1 MKDVGESGQ
10 KKLLKAKVLIIGCG
24 GLGSP
29 CAYYLA
35 GAGIGEIGLVDP
47 DSVEISNL
55 QRQILH
61 FMKADSVEISN
72 LQRQILHFMKDIGRK
87 KVESAREKLEAV
99 NSDVKV
105 VTYPVRLTPENIG
118 DVIKKYDIIVD
129 ASDNFPTKYLIN
141 DACVK
146 TGKPYSHA
154 AVLKF
159 EGQATTVIPRQGP
172 CYRCI
177 FPEPPPAGMVPS
189 PREAGILGT
198 VAGVLGMIQA
208 TEVLKY
214 ILGKGELLTGK
225 LIIFNAL
232 EMNFRKLDVKR
243 NVNCP
248 VCGKL

>member
-61 FMKADSVEISN
+61 FMK
-72 LQRQILHFMKDIGRK
+72 DIGRK

-99 NSDVKV
+99 NSDD
-105 VTYPVRLTPENIG
+105 PVRLTPENIG